1 MKKIL
6 ILTTLLTLTAYTASS
21 CGSKNDEPSKEITE
35 PNKAKPEASAAAS
48 SVKPTGHRT
57 QHGADDFGGYAGG

>member
-21 CGSKNDEPSKEITE
+21 CGSKNDEPNKEITE

-48 SVKPTGHRT
+48 HLAQG
-57 QHGADDFGGYAGG
+57 